1 MKQVVRTMVVMLLL
15 ASLNLSS
22 AMAQYVSSDVN
33 QFLDDEAKIVQTR
46 GQHYVDVGRGLLFTG
61 VSLAATALTTYLYA
75 MRNYEPNPEIPG
87 SGAAEAL
94 TVLTMGAGGLL
105 ALISTPIFATAYK
118 DNLASGVGPLFYDGD
133 NRGFA
138 GFMEVGTG
146 VPCWL
151 TLDAIGGYYVTNNIF
166 LGAGAGAKLILL
178 DAALPEDR
186 ILPIYANAR
195 FAWGKR
201 RVTPYFSGSFGYDI
215 AGRDTYTAFEFGTR
229 CRRLK
234 NIDNSLWIGLRSE
247 FRGADECCGLS
258 LKFGWSF

>member
-1 MKQVVRTMVVMLLL
+1 MKQVVRTMVAVLLL

-75 MRNYEPNPEIPG
+75 MRNYEPDPDIPG

-138 GFMEVGTG
+138 GFMAVSYTH
-146 VPCWL
+146 L
-151 TLDAIGGYYVTNNIF
+151 TLPTICSV
-166 LGAGAGAKLILL
+166 
-178 DAALPEDR
+178 
-186 ILPIYANAR
+186 
-195 FAWGKR
+195 
-201 RVTPYFSGSFGYDI
+201 
-215 AGRDTYTAFEFGTR
+215 
-229 CRRLK
+229 
-234 NIDNSLWIGLRSE
+234 
-247 FRGADECCGLS
+247 
-258 LKFGWSF
+258 